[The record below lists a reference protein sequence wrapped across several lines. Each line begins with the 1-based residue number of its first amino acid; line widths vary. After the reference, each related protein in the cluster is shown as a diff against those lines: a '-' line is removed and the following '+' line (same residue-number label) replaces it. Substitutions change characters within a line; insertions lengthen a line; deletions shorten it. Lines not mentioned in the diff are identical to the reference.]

1 MASDSTFGS
10 AGMRTLM
17 AVGFDL
23 IWEIERELAGGRGDA
38 YERHLAAEA
47 IVVVPG
53 MTLDKAATVDAM
65 DASPGWDEWSF
76 AEETVRELGDDGV
89 VLNYRFAG
97 RRGETA
103 YAAVL
108 TSVYRRDGDEEPKLV
123 LHQQTPISRSRTTA

>member
-1 MASDSTFGS
+1 MPID
-10 AGMRTLM
+10 
-17 AVGFDL
+17 VDL
-23 IWEIERELAGGRGDA
+23 IWGIERDLAAGSGDV

-53 MTLDKAATVDAM
+53 MTLDKAGTVAAM

-76 AEETVRELGDDGV
+76 GEETVRELGDDGV
-89 VLNYRFAG
+89 VLNYRFDG

-108 TSVYRRDGDEEPKLV
+108 TSVYRRDGDGEPRLV
-123 LHQQTPISRSRTTA
+123 LHQQTPLEQ